1 MRERD
6 RGGREKGGRE
16 IEDGEKGERG
26 GGEREGSH
34 IFWNST
40 EYNTTRCPIFSL
52 PDYAW
57 QHSCSAP
64 APWRDPLLTF
74 PVCPRPLV
82 DDSAPHL
89 NAAEVALFLTCL
101 HAFLLTPLQEF
112 SWYPLELQINNKDQ
126 NEVPIFLVD

>member
-1 MRERD
+1 MERRERERER
-6 RGGREKGGRE
+6 RG
-16 IEDGEKGERG
+16 
-26 GGEREGSH
+26 REGSY

-40 EYNTTRCPIFSL
+40 EYNTTRCPIFSV
-52 PDYAW
+52 PGYAW

-82 DDSAPHL
+82 NDSAPHL

-101 HAFLLTPLQEF
+101 HALLLTPLQEF
-112 SWYPLELQINNKDQ
+112 SLYPLELQINNINQ
-126 NEVPIFLVD
+126 NEVQIIWWIEKI